1 MKNIIYK
8 GVFLLSVL
16 FLVTSCEQNEIPQID
31 ANGPT
36 LAQFSSTSAVL
47 ATPEEGASTQ
57 VEVVL
62 TTKSSTDRV
71 INFEVDPSS
80 TATSDQYTVGQLI
93 VPANSYIG
101 TLDVSGN
108 FNALP
113 ESGSRNL
120 ILNLTGV
127 DGNSDIFLAN
137 STLNIEFFRKC
148 AIVLEDFVG
157 TWSGTGSWSES
168 DGYTTEVVTTI
179 DENGDLYING
189 LAFQWFTGWWG
200 EVIVTNDPVKLNV
213 DEETGALTIDEQ
225 FYITSSYNGAV
236 QDPYNLKATGMV
248 LNSCNKTIQIYPV
261 FVQGGNAIDGT
272 AWGDRFVET
281 ITLDQ

>member
-16 FLVTSCEQNEIPQID
+16 FMITSCEQNEIPQID
-31 ANGPT
+31 TNGPT
-36 LAQFSSTSAVL
+36 LAQFSNTSAVL

-62 TTKSSTDRV
+62 TTKSSSDRV
-71 INFEVDPSS
+71 INLEIDPSS
-80 TATSDQYTVGQLI
+80 TATSDQYTVGELI
-93 VPANSYIG
+93 VPANSYLGI
-101 TLDVSGN
+101 LDVTGN
-108 FNALP
+108 FDALP

-157 TWSGTGSWSES
+157 TWSGKDSW
-168 DGYTTEVVTTI
+168 DYNTEVVTFLN
-179 DENGDLYING
+179 DDGKLMING
-189 LAFQWFTGWWG
+189 LLFGWFGDWWG
-200 EVIVTNDPVKLNV
+200 EVIVTNEAVELNV
-213 DEETGALTIDEQ
+213 NLDTGEITIPEQ
-225 FYITSSYNGAV
+225 FYITSSWNGAP
-236 QDPYNLKATGMV
+236 QPSYNLTGTGKI
-248 LNSCNKTIQIYPV
+248 LNSCQKTMEIRPTLLQ
-261 FVQGGNAIDGT
+261 DGSAYDGS
-272 AWGDRFVET
+272 AWGPRFLESIKLV
-281 ITLDQ
+281 QN